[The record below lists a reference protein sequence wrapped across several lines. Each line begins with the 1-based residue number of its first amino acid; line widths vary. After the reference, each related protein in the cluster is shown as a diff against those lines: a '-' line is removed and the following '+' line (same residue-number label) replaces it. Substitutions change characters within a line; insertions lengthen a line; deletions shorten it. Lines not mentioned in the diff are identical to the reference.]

1 MTHPSI
7 KKAIAWAE
15 KNEKY
20 VYSACG
26 AEATEELREWVV
38 ALRLLDKQIAAAPD
52 LLEALQEVVRVFD
65 DNPSSIADTV
75 WVTGGSPETLY
86 DHCRAAIAKA
96 GGAA

>member
-7 KKAIAWAE
+7 QKAIHWAE

-20 VYSACG
+20 VFSACG

-38 ALRLLDKQIAAAPD
+38 ALRLLDKQIDAAPD
-52 LLEALQEVVRVFD
+52 LLDALQEVVRVFD
-65 DNPSSIADTV
+65 ANPASITDTV

-86 DHCRAAIAKA
+86 DYCIAAIAKA